1 MGVSGYMGNLDLIT
15 KANRP
20 ERKRNMAKQE
30 EMEVGKRDA
39 VGKAAI
45 AYLEAL
51 ENVAAAKENKE
62 TAAEKLIAQM
72 HGAGRDSIKL
82 EGVVITLRQMEAQ
95 EILKIKKPKQSK
107 SE

>member
-1 MGVSGYMGNLDLIT
+1 
-15 KANRP
+15 
-20 ERKRNMAKQE
+20 MAKQE
-30 EMEVGKRDA
+30 EMVEVGKRDA
-39 VGKAAI
+39 VGKAAV
-45 AYLEAL
+45 AYLEAI

-72 HGAGRDSIKL
+72 HSGERNSIKL